1 MYFKRLFYVLAILL
15 TLIVAGCFGDSE
27 EISIVKNGHF
37 NGHPQKTVGEAVD
50 NFFANPKWE
59 SGVGSDGETKG
70 KTLVNATGK
79 ITYMDKE
86 VKAEIQFI
94 VNKDNGTFNM
104 NAFEMNGIPQ
114 NVFMVAGLINK
125 MF

>member
-1 MYFKRLFYVLAILL
+1 MALQQPVHCKTKFHKSKNIVVLIFKSGFQPTTILTYRLP
-15 TLIVAGCFGDSE
+15 GGS
-27 EISIVKNGHF
+27 IS
-37 NGHPQKTVGEAVD
+37 
-50 NFFANPKWE
+50 
-59 SGVGSDGETKG
+59 
-70 KTLVNATGK
+70 VNATGK